1 MKILMY
7 GHAGSKNHGCEA
19 IVRSTMKILGD
30 HSYYLQS
37 NHWQE
42 DVDFGIDQLVK
53 PVFLNAKE
61 VKRTSPTG
69 LLLRARARLNRTY
82 DYDDLVSAHKYQKA
96 LIKNAVALSIGGD
109 NYCYGGIIQEMR
121 EPLRLFLKKDIPA
134 VLWGC
139 SVGRELLYEETVRDL
154 KSYSLITARESETVE
169 ILREAGVTD
178 NVVFCS
184 DPAFTL
190 DRQEVDLGTDF
201 FEDGNVIGLNVS
213 DFMQNYNAY
222 PDATVL
228 NFKNL
233 IDYILKETDCKIAMI
248 PHVRH
253 EGNDDLIP
261 SNLLAGMFESDRIY
275 VVKDQLNCMQL
286 KYLISKCKLFV
297 GCRTHSTIAAYST
310 CVPTLVVGYS
320 VKARGICKDLF
331 GTTDDLLVDVRNF
344 AGDRDLVKCFQA
356 FCEKAPDLKK
366 HLTGFMPEYI
376 NRAYLPKEII
386 ETTLFK

>member
-1 MKILMY
+1 MKFLMY

-19 IVRSTMKILGD
+19 IVRSTVKILGD

-37 NHWQE
+37 NNWQE
-42 DVDFGIDQLVK
+42 DLAFGIDRLVK
-53 PVFLNAKE
+53 PVFLNQKE
-61 VKRTSPTG
+61 VRRNSPTG
-69 LLLRARARLNRTY
+69 LLLRVGARLSRTC
-82 DYDDLVSAHKYQKA
+82 DYDDLVSMHKYQKA
-96 LIKNAVALSIGGD
+96 LLKNAVALSIGGD

-121 EPLRLFLKKDIPA
+121 EPLRVFQKKGIPA

-139 SVGRELLYEETVRDL
+139 SVGKELLYERTMHDL
-154 KSYSLITARESETVE
+154 KSYALITARESETVD
-169 ILREAGVTD
+169 ILRAAGVEE
-178 NVVFCS
+178 NVVFCA

-190 DRQEVDLGTDF
+190 DRQEVTLETDF
-201 FEDGNVIGLNVS
+201 FDDGNVIGLNVS

-233 IDYILKETDCKIAMI
+233 IDYILKETDCKIAII

-261 SNLLAGMFESDRIY
+261 SDLLAGMFETDRIY

-286 KYLISKCKLFV
+286 KYLISQCKLFV

-310 CVPTLVVGYS
+310 GVPTLVVGYS

-344 AGDRDLVKCFQA
+344 SGDRDLVRA
-356 FCEKAPDLKK
+356 FEAFREKAPALKE
-366 HLTGFMPEYI
+366 HLQSFLPEYI
-376 NRAYLPKEII
+376 SRAYLPKAAVEK
-386 ETTLFK
+386 LFS

>member
-1 MKILMY
+1 MKFLMY

-19 IVRSTMKILGD
+19 IVRSTIKILGD

-37 NHWQE
+37 NNWQE
-42 DVDFGIDQLVK
+42 DLAFGIDQLAK
-53 PVFLNAKE
+53 PVFLNQKE
-61 VKRTSPTG
+61 VKRNSPTG
-69 LLLRARARLNRTY
+69 ILLRVGARLSRNS

-109 NYCYGGIIQEMR
+109 NYCYGGIIQQMR
-121 EPLRLFLKKDIPA
+121 EPLRVFQKKGIPA

-139 SVGRELLYEETVRDL
+139 SVGRELLYNETVRDL
-154 KSYSLITARESETVE
+154 KSYALITARESETVE
-169 ILREAGVTD
+169 ILREAGVVD
-178 NVVFCS
+178 NVLSCS

-201 FEDGNVIGLNVS
+201 FDDGKVIGLNVS

-222 PDATVL
+222 PEATVL

-233 IDYILKETDCKIAMI
+233 IDFILKETDDKIAII

-275 VVKDQLNCMQL
+275 VVKNQLNCMQL
-286 KYLISKCKLFV
+286 KYLISKCKCFV

-310 CVPTLVVGYS
+310 GVPTLVVGYS
-320 VKARGICKDLF
+320 VKAKGICKDIF

-344 AGDRDLVKCFQA
+344 SGDRDLVRAFGA
-356 FCEKAPDLKK
+356 FCEKADDLKA
-366 HLTGFMPEYI
+366 HLDAFMPEYI
-376 NRAYLPKEII
+376 RRAYLPKAAVEK
-386 ETTLFK
+386 LFS

>member
-1 MKILMY
+1 MKFLMY

-19 IVRSTMKILGD
+19 IVRSTVKILGD

-37 NHWQE
+37 NNWQE
-42 DVDFGIDQLVK
+42 DLAFGIDRLVK
-53 PVFLNAKE
+53 PVFLNQKE
-61 VKRTSPTG
+61 VRRNSPTG
-69 LLLRARARLNRTY
+69 LLLRVGARLSRTC

-96 LIKNAVALSIGGD
+96 LIKKAVVLSIGGD

-121 EPLRLFLKKDIPA
+121 EPLRLFCKKGIPA

-139 SVGRELLYEETVRDL
+139 SVGKELLYEGTVRDL
-154 KSYSLITARESETVE
+154 KSYALITARESETVD
-169 ILREAGVTD
+169 ILRAAGVEE
-178 NVVFCS
+178 NVVFCA

-190 DRQEVDLGTDF
+190 DRQEVTLGTDF
-201 FEDGNVIGLNVS
+201 FDDGNVIGLNVS

-233 IDYILKETDCKIAMI
+233 IDYILKETEDKIALI

-253 EGNDDLIP
+253 ENNDDLIP

-310 CVPTLVVGYS
+310 GVPTLVVGYS

-344 AGDRDLVKCFQA
+344 SGDRDLVRA
-356 FCEKAPDLKK
+356 FEAFREKAPELKE
-366 HLTGFMPEYI
+366 HLQSFLPEYI
-376 NRAYLPKEII
+376 SRAYIPKAAVEK
-386 ETTLFK
+386 LFS